1 MSRIEFEEE
10 LKEILKHQL
19 EMVPEPERDLFVTEL
34 TIKLV
39 DTTTLRAIAEYTVSK
54 FCRWYFG
61 DDRDTYPIGG
71 EYFGVWGLRDEFWDF
86 SDIVRALDAK
96 DRGPLTTEELS
107 QWYWT
112 NTESENNINLN
123 TFLMNRRQPESSKL
137 KGVK

>member
-1 MSRIEFEEE
+1 MNRIEFEDE
-10 LKEILKHQL
+10 LKVILEHQL
-19 EMVPEPERDLFVTEL
+19 KLIPESQRDLFVTEL

-61 DDRDTYPIGG
+61 DDQDAYPIGG
-71 EYFGVWGLRDEFWDF
+71 EYFGVWALGDEFWDF

-96 DRGPLTTEELS
+96 DSGPLTTEELS

-123 TFLMNRRQPESSKL
+123 TFLMNRRQPESSKP
-137 KGVK
+137 KEVK